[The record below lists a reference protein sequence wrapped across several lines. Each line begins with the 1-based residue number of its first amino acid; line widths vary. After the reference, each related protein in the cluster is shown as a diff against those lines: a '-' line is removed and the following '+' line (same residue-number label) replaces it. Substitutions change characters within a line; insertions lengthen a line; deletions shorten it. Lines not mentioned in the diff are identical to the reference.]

1 MNVRERFTRGLLRAA
16 TLICASATAGILLFM
31 LVLAVPLIASTGF
44 RQLLFGN
51 WAPLA
56 GHYGILP
63 MIAASALLT
72 ATAWGLSFPISLGC
86 AALICELAP
95 RRSAIWLHRMIQ
107 MMTGIPTVVYGFV
120 GVFLLVPVIR
130 ETFAAG
136 SGRCL
141 LTATLVLALM
151 ITPTMVLFFVDAL
164 EAVPT
169 GYRLAAAAAGAD
181 PIERLLWVIIP
192 GARSGIVAGSLL
204 AFGRAL
210 GDTLIALMLA
220 GNAAQWP
227 EGLLQSARTLT
238 AHIALVIAADFESPE
253 FRSIFLC
260 GIVLYAITSATAMVA
275 WRLRQRSSGGPR

>member
-1 MNVRERFTRGLLRAA
+1 MKVRERFARGLLRTA
-16 TLICASATAGILLFM
+16 TLICAGSTAGILIFM
-31 LVLAVPLIASTGF
+31 LVLALPLIASTGV
-44 RQLLFGN
+44 RGLLFGT

-56 GHYGILP
+56 GRYGILP

-95 RRSAIWLHRMIQ
+95 HRPAIGLRRMIQ
-107 MMTGIPTVVYGFV
+107 TMTGIPTVVYGFV

-169 GYRLAAAAAGAD
+169 ADRLAAAAAGAD
-181 PIERLLWVIIP
+181 PMQRLLWVIIP
-192 GARSGIVAGSLL
+192 GARSGLVAGALL

-227 EGLLQSARTLT
+227 EGMLQSARTLT
-238 AHIALVIAADFESPE
+238 AHIALVLAADFKSPE
-253 FRSIFLC
+253 FQSIFLC
-260 GIVLYAITSATAMVA
+260 GMVLYAITSTIAMAA
-275 WRLRQRSSGGPR
+275 WRFRERSVGSRR